1 MKGQSI
7 GRKIKALRTKLNEEN
22 KDIYISQDALYK
34 DHQGLI
40 SQIEGEKII
49 HPNRETLEIV
59 AKNLGRSLE
68 ELIEDTNW
76 DPKKAKVITS
86 EYAFSRTQAMVK
98 LDESGQ
104 IHITMQSYPRYN
116 EKGDENMF
124 SPETGERLISTCENR
139 DWRTDSEDLAEEP
152 CGRTIESATQRHC
165 MSCGYSLLPEVQ
177 LPRIEKRDFWYNIES
192 NEYEQDRI
200 EGIID
205 YVQEQYSKLYE
216 IDDGYELGAYIF
228 PVRPGQPP
236 EFIDPDDF
244 WHGLKS
250 TDFLIVKWFEKYF
263 FKQTVLSGLL
273 KELKR
278 HQLQII
284 SGEVKPPTIGQK
296 KDKDKGQKQE
306 DRPINKSGTGPTNKT
321 GKGKEKK

>member
-59 AKNLGRSLE
+59 AKNLGISLE

-152 CGRTIESATQRHC
+152 CGRSIESATQRHC
-165 MSCGYSLLPEVQ
+165 MSCGYSLLPAVQ
-177 LPRIEKRDFWYNIES
+177 LSIIEKRDFWHNLDS
-192 NEYEQDRI
+192 NESEQERI
-200 EGIID
+200 QGWID
-205 YVQEQYSKLYE
+205 TGHNEMIELLQLS
-216 IDDGYELGAYIF
+216 DPYELGERVLPVSQAYD
-228 PVRPGQPP
+228 
-236 EFIDPDDF
+236 E
-244 WHGLKS
+244 
-250 TDFLIVKWFEKYF
+250 
-263 FKQTVLSGLL
+263 
-273 KELKR
+273 
-278 HQLQII
+278 
-284 SGEVKPPTIGQK
+284 PPTIIF
-296 KDKDKGQKQE
+296 
-306 DRPINKSGTGPTNKT
+306 PS
-321 GKGKEKK
+321 